1 MLLDAQRF
9 FNRSFSINVICEL
22 KHNVNTRR
30 KFKIKDWPTIMLVNR
45 NDKPKISS
53 EEVTHFID
61 DYEKRRKTQMTRFF
75 GITIFT
81 LITCRIAMKKMITAK
96 VPLNTFQANYAS
108 RTQTITHTQKSLAG
122 SLLAATGMT
131 LGIFGMGITGTC
143 WSWDVSSFQELKQ
156 RLERRAN
163 NEFVVT
169 NMPLDKRSQQV
180 VDSLVKTHNS
190 SLCK

>member
-1 MLLDAQRF
+1 M
-9 FNRSFSINVICEL
+9 
-22 KHNVNTRR
+22 
-30 KFKIKDWPTIMLVNR
+30 
-45 NDKPKISS
+45 
-53 EEVTHFID
+53 
-61 DYEKRRKTQMTRFF
+61 
-75 GITIFT
+75 
-81 LITCRIAMKKMITAK
+81 
-96 VPLNTFQANYAS
+96 PLNTFQANYAS

-169 NMPLDKRSQQV
+169 NMPLDSSSFNNIFHYFYVLPALELLLVAKIDGNKNGRGLIV
-180 VDSLVKTHNS
+180 VCLTYFDLNI
-190 SLCK
+190 

>member
-22 KHNVNTRR
+22 KHDVNTRR
-30 KFKIKDWPTIMLVNR
+30 KFEIKDWPTIMLVNR

-61 DYEKRRKTQMTRFF
+61 DYKKRRKTQMTRFF

-96 VPLNTFQANYAS
+96 
-108 RTQTITHTQKSLAG
+108 
-122 SLLAATGMT
+122 GMHR
-131 LGIFGMGITGTC
+131 
-143 WSWDVSSFQELKQ
+143 Q
-156 RLERRAN
+156 
-163 NEFVVT
+163 
-169 NMPLDKRSQQV
+169 
-180 VDSLVKTHNS
+180 
-190 SLCK
+190 

>member
-1 MLLDAQRF
+1 MQ
-9 FNRSFSINVICEL
+9 
-22 KHNVNTRR
+22 T
-30 KFKIKDWPTIMLVNR
+30 
-45 NDKPKISS
+45 
-53 EEVTHFID
+53 VT
-61 DYEKRRKTQMTRFF
+61 
-75 GITIFT
+75 G
-81 LITCRIAMKKMITAK
+81 
-96 VPLNTFQANYAS
+96 
-108 RTQTITHTQKSLAG
+108 TQKSLAS
-122 SLLAATGMT
+122 SLLVTTGMT

-180 VDSLVKTHNS
+180 VDALVKAQNR

>member
-1 MLLDAQRF
+1 M
-9 FNRSFSINVICEL
+9 
-22 KHNVNTRR
+22 
-30 KFKIKDWPTIMLVNR
+30 
-45 NDKPKISS
+45 
-53 EEVTHFID
+53 
-61 DYEKRRKTQMTRFF
+61 
-75 GITIFT
+75 
-81 LITCRIAMKKMITAK
+81 
-96 VPLNTFQANYAS
+96 PLNTFQANYAS

-143 WSWDVSSFQELKQ
+143 WSWDVSSFQELMQ